1 MELMM
6 CQTINSLGMYC
17 TGEAEFCEHCMSQAR
32 ADGIAYELKRI
43 QEDPSTQLFGL
54 PLDYIRRLISED
66 KQRG

>member
-1 MELMM
+1 MTCYTEG
-6 CQTINSLGMYC
+6 CQGSAI
-17 TGEAEFCEHCMSQAR
+17 FCKHCMSQAG

-43 QEDPSTQLFGL
+43 QEDPTTRLFGL